1 MCIRDRYWG
10 AVSYLQILASE
21 LSDKLLA
28 EILELDAEM
37 AVTLHIQTVDQ
48 LKAIKTIK
56 GKISDI
62 GKMKGSCPPFSM
74 ATSPLSIL
82 EP

>member
-28 EILELDAEM
+28 ELLEMDAEM
-37 AVTLHIQTVDQ
+37 PVTLHIQTVDQ
-48 LKAIKTIK
+48 LKA
-56 GKISDI
+56 
-62 GKMKGSCPPFSM
+62 CLLY
-74 ATSPLSIL
+74 TSRCV
-82 EP
+82 